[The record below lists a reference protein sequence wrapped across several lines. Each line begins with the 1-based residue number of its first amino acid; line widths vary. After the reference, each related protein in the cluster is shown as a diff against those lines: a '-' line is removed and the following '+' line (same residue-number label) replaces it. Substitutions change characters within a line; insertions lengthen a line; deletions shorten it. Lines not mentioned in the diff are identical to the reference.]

1 MTFQNSKTDCQ
12 GVGLRAIC
20 NVDVPEFRLLS
31 LSPPP
36 RPNRRWRCVRAY
48 SRHFFLVWRC
58 FVYACVRWAC
68 VHSPGPGPR
77 SSRSRSL
84 PRTPPLPAS
93 CLDQWVTCMSNSP
106 LEHTRRP
113 ARTRSKTHTY
123 ANTVII
129 FKVHPSTGMRFHVP
143 LRKHTR
149 MRVTLRVPGWQM
161 LRFGLLACLYR
172 RVTEGF
178 DTEPKAIVTW
188 QLKSQAIN
196 RVETYLP
203 CHLSGACRGSS

>member
-12 GVGLRAIC
+12 GVGLQAIC

-31 LSPPP
+31 LPPP
-36 RPNRRWRCVRAY
+36 PGRTGGGGACVFASLFSSVKVLYGRVRAL
-48 SRHFFLVWRC
+48 SLRSLTR
-58 FVYACVRWAC
+58 
-68 VHSPGPGPR
+68 PGPR

-129 FKVHPSTGMRFHVP
+129 FKVHSSTGMRFHVP

-178 DTEPKAIVTW
+178 DTEPKAVVTW